1 MKLSLS
7 HLSVAEHQELAR
19 LLSRVQDDL
28 RATTAIVQRAPFTD
42 RVLRCQKSVQE
53 SLIDEL
59 LFAWDAANPERW
71 KEQPYPS
78 VYYATRRAPR
88 RRRVAA

>member
-7 HLSVAEHQELAR
+7 HLSVAEHRELAR

-28 RATTAIVQRAPFTD
+28 RAATAIVHRAPFTD
-42 RVLRCQKSVQE
+42 RVLRCQKGVQE

-59 LFAWDAANPERW
+59 LIAWDSANPERW
-71 KEQPYPS
+71 QEQPYPA
-78 VYYATRRAPR
+78 VGYVTTRRRA
-88 RRRVAA
+88 